1 MTIFDAA
8 NGDNG
13 MKNRKHRK
21 SILKLWNIAWT
32 LFLAISVL
40 SCEEK
45 KDGGLETALVP
56 LLSAP
61 VSQSP
66 QSSPSDIG
74 ILPPSSSPSV
84 PALSQTTPLHNAV
97 NIPINSKLT
106 VVFSKVI
113 NINSVTTNTA
123 DTNCSGSVSLS
134 SDNFVTCVRMN
145 SAPTSPSGTNNN
157 AFRLDPAVNLATS
170 TQYRI
175 RVSDSITDESGNSL
189 SSNVTTTFTT
199 SASADITAP
208 GIQYTLPMDGDLL
221 VATNASIALTFTEA
235 MDATSL
241 TVNTTNTTCSG
252 SIQISDNN
260 FVSCKRIAAPPQFF
274 NQMRSVTIKPT
285 LAADFT
291 EYRVKITAAAK
302 DVAGNPLIQ
311 EIFSFITQTND
322 STAPQLA
329 QIFPTDNQAAVARNR
344 IFTLGFTEKM
354 NPTSF
359 VLNSSNNTCSGTIQ
373 ISADNFNTCVR
384 LNSAFRYE
392 GSNLGLSH
400 SFFLIDPLA
409 PQTIYK
415 IRLTNGIQDLSG
427 NAFAGGTQATG
438 FTTGNDSDNAS
449 PTILAITPNDG
460 SVNQPYTGYNVEIIF
475 SEEMNFN
482 DFSRN
487 ISNGACTGNIQISPD
502 NFVNCVRLNALTV
515 FTGNNRI
522 RVNSGGGSL
531 LPNTTYKVRVKGA
544 IRDVTDNVLGTDFTQ
559 TTGFTTAP

>member
-1 MTIFDAA
+1 MKA
-8 NGDNG
+8 NGDIG
-13 MKNRKHRK
+13 MKNIKNRN
-21 SILKLWNIAWT
+21 SVLTLWNLAWM
-32 LFLAISVL
+32 LFLAMSVL
-40 SCEEK
+40 SCDDK
-45 KDGGLETALVP
+45 KEGGVETALVP
-56 LLSAP
+56 LLSTP
-61 VSQSP
+61 GTQNP
-66 QSSPSDIG
+66 QSTPSDIG

-97 NIPINSKLT
+97 NIPINAKLT

-113 NINSVTTNTA
+113 DINSVTTNTA

-145 SAPTSPSGTNNN
+145 SAPTSPSGTNSNS
-157 AFRLDPAVNLATS
+157 FRLDPAANLATS

-175 RVSDSITDESGNSL
+175 RVSDSIIDENGRSL
-189 SSNVTTTFTT
+189 SANVITSFST

-221 VATNASIALTFTEA
+221 VATNASITLTFTEA
-235 MDATSL
+235 MDATSVS
-241 TVNTTNTTCSG
+241 VNTLNTTCSG
-252 SIQISDNN
+252 SVQISDNN

-274 NQMRSVTIKPT
+274 NQMRSVAIKPAAT
-285 LAADFT
+285 LNDFT
-291 EYRVKITAAAK
+291 EYRIKITAGAK
-302 DVAGNPLIQ
+302 DAAGNPAGQ
-311 EIFSFITQTND
+311 EIFSFITQNND
-322 STAPQLA
+322 STTPQLA
-329 QIFPTDNQAAVARNR
+329 QIFPTDNQVAIARNR

-359 VLNSSNNTCSGTIQ
+359 VLNSSNNTCSGTVQ
-373 ISADNFNTCVR
+373 ISSDNFNTCVR
-384 LNSAFRYE
+384 LNTVFRYE
-392 GSNLGLSH
+392 GTNLGLNH

-409 PQTIYK
+409 AQTVYK

-438 FTTGNDSDNAS
+438 FTTGNDSDNTQ

-460 SVNQPYTGYNVEIIF
+460 SVNQPFTGYNVEIIF

-482 DFSRN
+482 DFTRN

-502 NFVNCVRLNALTV
+502 NFANCVRLNALTV

-544 IRDVTDNVLGTDFTQ
+544 IRDVTDNVLGGDFTQ